1 MKLSKLSLVL
11 LTGSIFS
18 VSAYAQTAATEVQRN
33 VNQQERIQNGL
44 ESGALNTREAAKL
57 ERDQSQVN
65 RMQSKAL
72 QDGNLSAKE
81 SARINQAQ
89 NRASRDI
96 AREKHDAQTGNPN
109 SASSQRMQADV
120 QRNVN
125 QQTRIG
131 QGIQSGQLSNR
142 EVGNLQRGQA
152 RVTGAEARAGADG
165 SVGAHEQ
172 ARIHNKEDRQSRHIY
187 QKKHN
192 ANSPG

>member
-18 VSAYAQTAATEVQRN
+18 VSAYAQTAATEVKRN

-81 SARINQAQ
+81 SA
-89 NRASRDI
+89 
-96 AREKHDAQTGNPN
+96 
-109 SASSQRMQADV
+109 
-120 QRNVN
+120 
-125 QQTRIG
+125 
-131 QGIQSGQLSNR
+131 
-142 EVGNLQRGQA
+142 
-152 RVTGAEARAGADG
+152 
-165 SVGAHEQ
+165 
-172 ARIHNKEDRQSRHIY
+172 
-187 QKKHN
+187 
-192 ANSPG
+192 